1 LRSFPII
8 YNYVSRKLEQK
19 IIADLKTE
27 QKPINA
33 DMYKA
38 YSENL
43 RKAVG
48 GVLTSDNYGDKH
60 WETQMQMQAN
70 VSRFAAYKAHQAT
83 QEILQHLDS
92 ADFDKKAKLILNKY
106 NRFQVAEHNTTVA
119 RTRTAKQWVD
129 FTEDDFKNEMY
140 PNLKWLPSSSAT
152 PREEHRAFYGLVLP
166 KTDPFWNDNYPGNL
180 WNCKCDWEETDEP
193 AFGGEVKSVAPHKG
207 LGGNP
212 AKDKMIF
219 TDDAGYIKNAGK
231 EAIESVA
238 QCYFPDK
245 EGKLQISVMPDMKEL
260 TNNIYTGRILA
271 KHNDVETI
279 EIRPH
284 FPNKPGEKR
293 TNPEY
298 MINGMLADAKRMLS
312 PNGIPDGFAKA
323 KKQGCRIVII
333 DFDKHLKNKKI
344 SHYDIAKKISWR
356 GGDFENNII
365 KECYIIHNDNCLK
378 INKKNYANREWIK
391 RMLQKKGM

>member
-166 KTDPFWNDNYPGNL
+166 
-180 WNCKCDWEETDEP
+180 
-193 AFGGEVKSVAPHKG
+193 PHKG

-378 INKKNYANREWIK
+378 INKTNYANREWIK